1 MKSMDLYSAQPCA
14 RVRIQVLGLLRI
26 AVVALFCIGM
36 LLGSAQLAR
45 AANKRATNI
54 ILAWAR
60 HSTVTSLTSLTSL
73 TPLRPETPLRAL
85 VSCSGT
91 NCNAKDP
98 NSTGCSADAYI
109 VPLNGDGGFTYYY
122 QWGGGV
128 GDGYMNLMY
137 SPTCG
142 TNWSYVTNDFPSN
155 NKIEAQVDN
164 LSTNYYWNSCYN
176 CASRASL
183 MTCAPTAPT
192 EADGWIR
199 DPTNPDG
206 LLIEPCLRQVT
217 GVCWSNLPH

>member
-1 MKSMDLYSAQPCA
+1 MEPMDLYFAQICA
-14 RVRIQVLGLLRI
+14 RLRSQALDLLRI

-36 LLGSAQLAR
+36 LLGSTGLAHAASGQATSVSLAQ
-45 AANKRATNI
+45 
-54 ILAWAR
+54 AR
-60 HSTVTSLTSLTSL
+60 HSRL
-73 TPLRPETPLRAL
+73 TPLHPDMSLRPL

-98 NSTGCSADAYI
+98 NGTGCSADAYI
-109 VPLNGDGGFTYYY
+109 VQLGSDGGFTYYY

-155 NKIEAQVDN
+155 NKVEAQVDN
-164 LSTNYYWNSCYN
+164 LSTNYYYWNSCYN
-176 CASRASL
+176 CASKVSL
-183 MTCAPTAPT
+183 MTYAPTAPT

-199 DPTNPDG
+199 DPTNADG
-206 LLIEPCLRQVT
+206 LLIEPCLRQAS
-217 GVCWSNLPH
+217 GACWGNLPH

>member
-1 MKSMDLYSAQPCA
+1 MQSTHLYSTQICA
-14 RVRIQVLGLLRI
+14 RLRDKAPDLLRI
-26 AVVALFCIGM
+26 AVVSLFCIGT
-36 LLGSAQLAR
+36 LLGTTQLAYSASKQ
-45 AANKRATNI
+45 AAHTS
-54 ILAWAR
+54 LSFAR
-60 HSTVTSLTSLTSL
+60 HSTRTSLY
-73 TPLRPETPLRAL
+73 PETPLRPL

-109 VPLNGDGGFTYYY
+109 VPLGGDGGYTYYY

-164 LSTNYYWNSCYN
+164 LSTNYYYWNSCSN

-183 MTCAPTAPT
+183 MTYAPTAPT

-199 DPTNPDG
+199 DPTNADG
-206 LLIEPCLRQVT
+206 LLIEPCLRQASGT
-217 GVCWSNLPH
+217 CWSNLPH

>member
-1 MKSMDLYSAQPCA
+1 MESMDIYSAQTCA
-14 RVRIQVLGLLRI
+14 RLRNQALDLLRI

-36 LLGSAQLAR
+36 LLGSTQLAR
-45 AANKRATNI
+45 AASKQASYI
-54 ILAWAR
+54 SLAQTRYSPLAPLI
-60 HSTVTSLTSLTSL
+60 SLYPDTSL
-73 TPLRPETPLRAL
+73 RPL

-109 VPLNGDGGFTYYY
+109 VPLNGNGGYTYYY
-122 QWGGGV
+122 QGDAGEI

-142 TNWSYVTNDFPSN
+142 TNWSYVTNDYPSN

-164 LSTNYYWNSCYN
+164 LSTNYYYWSSCYN
-176 CASRASL
+176 CMDWASL
-183 MTCAPTAPT
+183 MTYAPTAPT

-199 DPTNPDG
+199 DPTYPSG
-206 LLIEPCLRQVT
+206 LLIEPCLRQASGT
-217 GVCWSNLPH
+217 CWSNLPH